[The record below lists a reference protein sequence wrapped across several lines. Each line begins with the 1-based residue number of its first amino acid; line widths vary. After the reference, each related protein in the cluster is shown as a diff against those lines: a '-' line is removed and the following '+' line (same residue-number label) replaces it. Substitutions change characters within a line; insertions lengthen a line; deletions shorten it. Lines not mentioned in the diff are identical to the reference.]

1 MTATILN
8 KRPVIGMCVLAAC
21 AALLAQPAVAKKAAS
36 DSGFNAAMV
45 AGDPMSPINPF
56 NGGADP
62 LTMPGDARIGVFPYS
77 RDQIYRVL
85 TAPLKLT
92 TIELEKGEKLIA
104 DPAMGDSVQWEID
117 DDKMNH
123 VFIKPHKAD
132 LVNTLHLTTNLRE
145 YDFTLIAS
153 PAGGMFYQT
162 VRFQYPRAPMA
173 RVSARDDATANG
185 GRGGADSGSISVAP
199 DKLNWD
205 YSVDGRAEFTP
216 EDCLRRWPCGLDAH
230 ACQSAGVAG
239 AVHSRSRRSRRRE
252 LHSPRRLPRP
262 SASRRRD
269 RSAFR
274 QGRGHGDARPPPLV
288 RGVLIVAKKPDSAT
302 PSAEQE
308 ALVKGK
314 TPRNAIMSIGILAA
328 VVIGGLGFYYQL
340 QATNKA
346 DEEARI
352 KKATALKSSTE
363 APTQR
368 ARPENVDLLRLQTL
382 GLLESGHGRRDPA
395 SVWRG
400 SGSRVYKLY
409 RFPVMFA
416 FDDWLRNVPNQMAAY
431 TTAGR
436 QYFSEYD
443 RDGKRYC
450 KTYAPVE
457 RDARAQRARRS
468 FGGDWSF
475 TGKTTTFPMASAILT
490 SVRSIRTASA
500 T

>member
-21 AALLAQPAVAKKAAS
+21 AAFLTQPAAAKKATN
-36 DSGFNAAMV
+36 DSAFNAAMV

-153 PAGGMFYQT
+153 PAGGMFYQI

-173 RVSARDDATANG
+173 RVSARDDATATG
-185 GRGGADSGSISVAP
+185 GRGGAESGSIGVAP

-216 EDCLRRWPCGLDAH
+216 ETVFDDGHAVWMRMPAKAQEWPVPFILDHGDRVVANFIRRGDFLVLQRLADEIVLRSGKYEVTVTRG
-230 ACQSAGVAG
+230 
-239 AVHSRSRRSRRRE
+239 
-252 LHSPRRLPRP
+252 RRL
-262 SASRRRD
+262 
-269 RSAFR
+269 F
-274 QGRGHGDARPPPLV
+274 
-288 RGVLIVAKKPDSAT
+288 GV
-302 PSAEQE
+302 
-308 ALVKGK
+308 
-314 TPRNAIMSIGILAA
+314 
-328 VVIGGLGFYYQL
+328 F
-340 QATNKA
+340 
-346 DEEARI
+346 
-352 KKATALKSSTE
+352 
-363 APTQR
+363 
-368 ARPENVDLLRLQTL
+368 
-382 GLLESGHGRRDPA
+382 
-395 SVWRG
+395 
-400 SGSRVYKLY
+400 
-409 RFPVMFA
+409 
-416 FDDWLRNVPNQMAAY
+416 
-431 TTAGR
+431 
-436 QYFSEYD
+436 
-443 RDGKRYC
+443 
-450 KTYAPVE
+450 
-457 RDARAQRARRS
+457 
-468 FGGDWSF
+468 
-475 TGKTTTFPMASAILT
+475 
-490 SVRSIRTASA
+490 
-500 T
+500 